1 MTMSLALE
9 AGASSHSSKLGVS
22 SPRSR
27 PVDQAVDGA
36 GAGATLAAHDARR
49 LAGEGRE
56 QDLAVDALG
65 EVLGERRLARSG
77 IAEEAKDRGAA
88 ARRFKPIRGG
98 G

>member
-9 AGASSHSSKLGVS
+9 AGASSQC
-22 SPRSR
+22 
-27 PVDQAVDGA
+27 PVDQAVDGG
-36 GAGATLAAHDARR
+36 GAGATLAAHDTRG

-77 IAEEAKDRGAA
+77 IAEEAEDRGAA
-88 ARRFKPIRGG
+88 ARRFEPIRGRG
-98 G
+98 